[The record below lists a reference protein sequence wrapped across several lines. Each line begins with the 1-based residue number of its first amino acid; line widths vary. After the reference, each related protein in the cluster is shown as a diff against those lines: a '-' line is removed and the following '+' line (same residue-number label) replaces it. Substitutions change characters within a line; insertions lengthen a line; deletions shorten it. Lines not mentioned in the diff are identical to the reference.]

1 MEIDYSEHIKYM
13 KRALTLAENAR
24 GFTEPNPLV
33 GAVIVKDGEIVGEGY
48 HKKAGTPHAEVHALA
63 AAGDQSRGA
72 TMYVTLEPCSHY
84 GKTPPCANAVVKA
97 GIKEVFI
104 ALEDPNPLV
113 NGKGIQIL
121 KDAGIEV
128 HTGMFREEAIR
139 QNRVFLTNQ
148 IKKRAYI
155 ALKSAQTIDGKIGPA
170 NGCPVPIT
178 GKEARIRTHMLRRD
192 YGAVL
197 VGIQTILKD
206 DPLLN
211 IRYDIPH
218 AEGKPVRIVLDPHM
232 KLPINGRLLN
242 QSEEP
247 TLIYTTTKVS
257 ATIRHKIEGN
267 GGSIITLP
275 ERAESMDLLRVAV
288 DLYERGI
295 CSVLVEGGANTLT
308 RFFHADLWDE
318 YHCFIAPKFLGK
330 HGIPIYADD
339 ADDLVELNCQ
349 VESELCGNDIHVTYR
364 NNNGVESC
372 LQELSKKP
380 VRLSTSGG
388 IHLVRR

>member
-1 MEIDYSEHIKYM
+1 MEMDYMQHIKYM
-13 KRALTLAENAR
+13 KRALELAENAR

-33 GAVIVKDGEIVGEGY
+33 GAVIVKNGEIVGEGY

-63 AAGDQSRGA
+63 AAGEKSRGA

-84 GKTPPCANAVVKA
+84 GKTPPCANAVVKS
-97 GIKEVFI
+97 GITRVFI

-128 HTGMFREEAIR
+128 HTGMLRQEAIR
-139 QNRVFLTNQ
+139 QNCVFLTNQ

-178 GKEARIRTHMLRRD
+178 GKEARIQGHTLRRD

-218 AEGKPVRIVLDPHM
+218 IDGKPVRIVLDPHM
-232 KLPINGRLLN
+232 KLPLNGRLLT
-242 QSEEP
+242 QCKEP
-247 TLIYTTTKVS
+247 TLIYTTTEVS
-257 ATIRHKIEGN
+257 STIRSKIEGN
-267 GGSIITLP
+267 GGCIVTLP
-275 ERAESMDLLRVAV
+275 EKSGGMDSLRIAV

-295 CSVLVEGGANTLT
+295 CSVLVEGGASTLT
-308 RFFHADLWDE
+308 HFFQADLWDE
-318 YHCFIAPKFLGK
+318 YHCFIAPKFMGK
-330 HGIPIYADD
+330 HGISVYADD
-339 ADDLVELNCQ
+339 SDDLTDLNCQ
-349 VESELCGNDIHVTYR
+349 VESELCGNDIHVIYR
-364 NNNGVESC
+364 NKNGVESC
-372 LQELSKKP
+372 LQELSKRP
-380 VRLSTSGG
+380 ANLSTSDG